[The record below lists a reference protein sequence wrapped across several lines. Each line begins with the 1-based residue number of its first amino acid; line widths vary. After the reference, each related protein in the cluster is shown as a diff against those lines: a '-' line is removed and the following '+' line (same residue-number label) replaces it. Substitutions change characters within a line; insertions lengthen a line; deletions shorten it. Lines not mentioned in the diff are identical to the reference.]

1 MAIFMK
7 LLVISIV
14 AKRRFGFWSIFW
26 MICIWRDFFSDLE
39 FNCSL
44 VKEKKATSEPEINP
58 EVIKSNISKMTFNDK
73 KP

>member
-1 MAIFMK
+1 
-7 LLVISIV
+7 
-14 AKRRFGFWSIFW
+14 

-73 KP
+73 IP